1 MKQRSTLMTDSKIS
15 RFDVAEYLTD
25 ETLINTYLNEALID
39 GVPSDFIEALNDVA
53 RAKGMNELAL
63 KTGIRRESL
72 YKTLQSEKPRFDT
85 MLKIIDGMGLQAIPD
100 FKKPSLICGY
110 SSISI
115 STYTQEHAYIA
126 IDLRSQWLLI
136 LIA

>member
-1 MKQRSTLMTDSKIS
+1 MIDSKIS

-39 GVPSDFIEALNDVA
+39 RVPSDFIEALNDVA

-85 MLKIIDGMGLQAIPD
+85 ILKIIDGMGLQVTLTPKSPA
-100 FKKPSLICGY
+100 
-110 SSISI
+110 
-115 STYTQEHAYIA
+115 
-126 IDLRSQWLLI
+126 
-136 LIA
+136 

>member
-1 MKQRSTLMTDSKIS
+1 MTDSKIS

-25 ETLINTYLNEALID
+25 ETLINTYLNESLID

-72 YKTLQSEKPRFDT
+72 YKTLQSEKPHFNT
-85 MLKIIDGMGLQAIPD
+85 ILKIIDGMGLQVTLTPKSPA
-100 FKKPSLICGY
+100 
-110 SSISI
+110 
-115 STYTQEHAYIA
+115 
-126 IDLRSQWLLI
+126 
-136 LIA
+136 

>member
-72 YKTLQSEKPRFDT
+72 YKTLHSEKPRFDT
-85 MLKIIDGMGLQAIPD
+85 MLKIIDGMGLQVTLTPKSPA
-100 FKKPSLICGY
+100 
-110 SSISI
+110 
-115 STYTQEHAYIA
+115 
-126 IDLRSQWLLI
+126 
-136 LIA
+136 

>member
-1 MKQRSTLMTDSKIS
+1 MTDSKIS

-25 ETLINTYLNEALID
+25 ETLINAYLNEALNV
-39 GVPSDFIEALNDVA
+39 GAPSDFIEALNDVA

-85 MLKIIDGMGLQAIPD
+85 MLKIIDGMGLQVTLTPKSPA
-100 FKKPSLICGY
+100 
-110 SSISI
+110 
-115 STYTQEHAYIA
+115 
-126 IDLRSQWLLI
+126 
-136 LIA
+136 

>member
-1 MKQRSTLMTDSKIS
+1 MKQRSTLMIDSKIS

-39 GVPSDFIEALNDVA
+39 RVPSDFIEALNDVA

-85 MLKIIDGMGLQAIPD
+85 ILKIIDGMGLQVTLTPKIP
-100 FKKPSLICGY
+100 
-110 SSISI
+110 
-115 STYTQEHAYIA
+115 A
-126 IDLRSQWLLI
+126 
-136 LIA
+136 

>member
-1 MKQRSTLMTDSKIS
+1 MTDSKVS

-39 GVPSDFIEALNDVA
+39 GVSSDFIEALNDVA

-63 KTGIRRESL
+63 KTGIGRESL

-85 MLKIIDGMGLQAIPD
+85 MLKIIDGMGLQVTLTPKSPA
-100 FKKPSLICGY
+100 
-110 SSISI
+110 
-115 STYTQEHAYIA
+115 
-126 IDLRSQWLLI
+126 
-136 LIA
+136 